1 MFFLILDQTMGQLKT
16 IHKNMPEEVN
26 PNDHTKIGQM
36 ASFMYVLSQTLNER
50 NYEFLNY
57 SRNYRKAV
65 QLVEDYK
72 QYL

>member
-1 MFFLILDQTMGQLKT
+1 
-16 IHKNMPEEVN
+16 MPEEVN